1 MSVSLGFD
9 NLMKNIVE
17 MGICSG
23 CGACV
28 IVCPFKNILK
38 YLNERPVLVGE
49 CKNCGIC
56 LKVCPRNNIQDDKLE
71 ELIFGRRKRSEDIFG
86 IFKNIYVLR
95 SKDAKMLKK
104 AQDGGVASTILT
116 YALNSGLID
125 GAIVSGVDPFTPWL
139 PTPLVVKYSEEI
151 IDHAGTRYTYS
162 PNIIAL
168 KKAIDDG
175 LKKIAFVGTPCQIL
189 AIRRMQKNNL
199 KKFTNPIVFTIGLFC
214 SESFSYQGLMIEK
227 IQKRLSINL
236 NDVVKMNIKGKMLV
250 YLRNG
255 SVVKIPL
262 KEVREFAQ
270 QKCSYCN
277 DFSAELAD
285 ISLGGIG
292 LNQMTLTI
300 VRTEKGQEVFKQVL
314 NNNYLEFEPLE
325 KFDNSMKLLKR
336 LSLMKQKKGKNVT

>member
-1 MSVSLGFD
+1 MSTSLGFE
-9 NLMKNIVE
+9 NLMENVVKT
-17 MGICSG
+17 GICSG

-28 IVCPFKNILK
+28 IVCPFKKTLQ
-38 YLNERPVLVGE
+38 YSNERPVLVGE
-49 CKNCGIC
+49 CKNCSIC
-56 LKVCPRNNIQDDKLE
+56 PKVCPRNNMQDDKLE
-71 ELIFGRRKRSEDIFG
+71 ELIFGRRKTNDDIFG
-86 IFKNIYVLR
+86 IFKNIYVSR
-95 SKDAKMLKK
+95 SMDAKILKK
-104 AQDGGVASTILT
+104 GQDGGVASTILT
-116 YALNSGLID
+116 SALNSGLID
-125 GAIVSGVDPFTPWL
+125 SAIVSGVDPVTPWL
-139 PTPLVVKYSEEI
+139 PTPLVVKCREEI
-151 IDHAGTRYTYS
+151 IDSAGTRYTYS

-168 KKAIDDG
+168 KKAINDG

-227 IQKRLSINL
+227 IQKGLSIDL
-236 NDVVKMNIKGKMLV
+236 NDVVKMNIKGRMLV

-255 SVVKIPL
+255 HVVKIPL
-262 KEVREFAQ
+262 KEVREFSQ
-270 QKCSYCN
+270 QKCTYCN

-300 VRTEKGQEVFKQVL
+300 VRTDKGQEIFNQVI

-325 KFDNSMKLLKR
+325 KFDNSLKLLKR
-336 LSLMKQKKGKNVT
+336 LSLIKQKKRKNVL